1 VGPGEPRVS
10 VRLRKI
16 KEFFAHG
23 TKGIVKHD
31 FRGYTDEDRPT
42 YINPEESYK
51 NKELLGRVKGNWEEI
66 YQQLCEIELQQRLR
80 FEELKKKGVIPKN
93 QGWKKTTPAFVSGII
108 TFSKEAQERISDIP
122 KEFHGQPVIHLDADV
137 DENGKIVDRVI
148 EEISIERLD
157 ELAVKFIRE
166 FEKRYGAR
174 AVYLVRHLDET
185 APHYHFLFEN
195 LRDNGKM
202 LSNTFVKPSVIQKGK
217 ARSYQR
223 NVQEIQDLAGEI
235 FSEVGFMR
243 GETKEQRLS
252 RGEREYIKDLR
263 KYKDIMQREE
273 ETLYRRIMEL
283 KPKVKKLEIYVAEL
297 VKEKEELERKIEEYK
312 QAVEGYQESINEL
325 WQELRE
331 REDELR
337 YYERQLEYYRKNWE
351 QLVEETMREEIER
364 RIEEERNKAKNMER
378 KFKKLKEFIEW
389 EYGPYMVDNILND
402 RLDRGRGGPGM

>member
-80 FEELKKKGVIPKN
+80 FEELKKKGIIPKN

-108 TFSKEAQERISDIP
+108 TFSKEAQERIADVP
-122 KEFHGQPVIHLDADV
+122 REFHSQ
-137 DENGKIVDRVI
+137 
-148 EEISIERLD
+148 SIEKVSIEKLD

-166 FEKRYGAR
+166 FEKKYGVR

-202 LSNTFVKPSVIQKGK
+202 FSNTFVKPSVIQKGK
-217 ARSYQR
+217 ARPYQR

-273 ETLYRRIMEL
+273 EALYRRIMEL
-283 KPKVKKLEIYVAEL
+283 RPKVRELEIEIAEL
-297 VKEKEELERKIEEYK
+297 SKEKEELEEEIVK
-312 QAVEGYQESINEL
+312 LEQRLEGYERYIHEIE
-325 WQELRE
+325 QELIE
-331 REDELR
+331 KEKELLS
-337 YYERQLEYYRKNWE
+337 YEKQLEYYRRNWR
-351 QLVEETMREEIER
+351 LAVEDTVRKEIENLINEERKKAKEIER
-364 RIEEERNKAKNMER
+364 KFEKLR
-378 KFKKLKEFIEW
+378 KFIEW
-389 EYGPYMVDNILND
+389 NYGPYMVDDILND
-402 RLDRGRGGPGM
+402 EPDRGPRGPGL